1 MPQETVSVPEARLPL
16 PFGGLSASALRV
28 LAMLT
33 MLLDHMWA
41 TVIPGNFWM
50 TCVGRLAFP
59 IFAFQIAE
67 GFFHTS
73 DRRRY
78 MKRLL
83 ITALIAE
90 IPFDLVQGGT
100 ILYPFHQNTIFTLI
114 LGLWAIQIID
124 AARAEPSARGW
135 LRCSGKL
142 LGIWLLALVGM
153 VDYGWKGVATV
164 VMFYLC
170 RNFRG
175 ARLCQLAAMV
185 VLHSLLMEGQV
196 FPLFGGAYSLPVQS
210 LAILALIPIWLYNG
224 KRGFGGKPFQY
235 AAYLFYPLHL
245 LILYLIFSLR

>member
-1 MPQETVSVPEARLPL
+1 MPQETASIPETHLPL
-16 PFGGLSASALRV
+16 PFGGFSASALRV
-28 LAMLT
+28 LAMAA

-67 GFFHTS
+67 GFFHTA

-78 MKRLL
+78 IKRLL

-100 ILYPFHQNTIFTLI
+100 VFYPFHQNTIFTLL
-114 LGLWAIQIID
+114 LGLWAICIID
-124 AARAEPSARGW
+124 AARAGHTPRRW
-135 LRCSGKL
+135 LECSGKL
-142 LGIWLLALVGM
+142 LGIWLLSLIGM

-164 VMFYLC
+164 VAFYLF
-170 RNFRG
+170 RDFRG

-185 VLHSLLMEGQV
+185 ILHSLLMEGQV

-210 LAILALIPIWLYNG
+210 IAILALIPIWLYNG
-224 KRGFGGKPFQY
+224 KRGFGGKALQY
-235 AAYLFYPLHL
+235 AAYGFYPLHL
-245 LILYLIFSLR
+245 IVLYLIFSLR

>member
-1 MPQETVSVPEARLPL
+1 MPQETASVPKTHLPL
-16 PFGGLSASALRV
+16 PFGGISASALRV

-78 MKRLL
+78 VKRLL

-100 ILYPFHQNTIFTLI
+100 VLYPFHQNTIFTLL
-114 LGLWAIQIID
+114 LGLWAVCIID
-124 AARAEPSARGW
+124 AARAVHTPRGW
-135 LRCSGKL
+135 LQCSGKL
-142 LGIWLLALVGM
+142 LGIWLLSLIGM

-164 VMFYLC
+164 VVFYLL
-170 RNFRG
+170 RDFRG

-185 VLHSLLMEGQV
+185 MLHSLLMEGQV

-210 LAILALIPIWLYNG
+210 LAILALAPIWLYNG
-224 KRGFGGKPFQY
+224 KRGFGGKAFQY
-235 AAYLFYPLHL
+235 AAYGFYPLHL
-245 LILYLIFSLR
+245 IVLYLIFSLR

>member
-1 MPQETVSVPEARLPL
+1 MPQETASVPETHRSL
-16 PFGGLSASALRV
+16 PFGRISASALRV

-73 DRRRY
+73 DRRGYVR
-78 MKRLL
+78 RLL

-100 ILYPFHQNTIFTLI
+100 VLYPFHQNTIFTLL
-114 LGLWAIQIID
+114 LGLWAVSIID
-124 AARAEPSARGW
+124 TARADPTPRKW
-135 LRCSGKL
+135 LQCSGKL
-142 LGIWLLALVGM
+142 LGIWLLALIGM

-164 VMFYLC
+164 VVFYLF

-175 ARLCQLAAMV
+175 AHLCQLAAMI

-210 LAILALIPIWLYNG
+210 IAILALIPIWLYNG
-224 KRGFGGKPFQY
+224 KRGFGGKAFQY
-235 AAYLFYPLHL
+235 AAYGFYPLHL
-245 LILYLIFSLR
+245 IVLYLIFSLR

>member
-1 MPQETVSVPEARLPL
+1 MSQETVYTPKTHLSL

-90 IPFDLVQGGT
+90 IPFDLVQGST
-100 ILYPFHQNTIFTLI
+100 VLYPFHQNTIFTLI
-114 LGLWAIQIID
+114 LGLWAVQIID
-124 AARAEPSARGW
+124 AARAERSARSW
-135 LRCSGKL
+135 LQCSGKL

-210 LAILALIPIWLYNG
+210 IAILALIPIWLYNG
-224 KRGFGGKPFQY
+224 NRGFGGKPFQY
-235 AAYLFYPLHL
+235 AAYVFYPLHL
-245 LILYLIFSLR
+245 LVLYLIFSLR

>member
-1 MPQETVSVPEARLPL
+1 MPQETASIPETHLPL
-16 PFGGLSASALRV
+16 PFGGFSASALRV
-28 LAMLT
+28 LAMAV

-67 GFFHTS
+67 GFFHTA

-78 MKRLL
+78 IKRLL

-100 ILYPFHQNTIFTLI
+100 VFYPFHQNTIFTLL
-114 LGLWAIQIID
+114 LGLWAICIID
-124 AARAEPSARGW
+124 AARAGHTPRRW
-135 LRCSGKL
+135 LECSGKL
-142 LGIWLLALVGM
+142 LGIWLLSLIGM

-164 VMFYLC
+164 VAFYLF
-170 RNFRG
+170 RDFRG
-175 ARLCQLAAMV
+175 ARLCPLAAMV
-185 VLHSLLMEGQV
+185 ILHSLLMEGQV

-210 LAILALIPIWLYNG
+210 IAILALIPIWLYNG
-224 KRGFGGKPFQY
+224 KRGFGGKAFQY
-235 AAYLFYPLHL
+235 AAYGFYPLHL
-245 LILYLIFSLR
+245 IVLYLIFSLR

>member
-1 MPQETVSVPEARLPL
+1 MPQETVSTPPFLRPPL
-16 PFGGLSASALRV
+16 FGGISASALRI

-67 GFFHTS
+67 GFFHTT

-78 MKRLL
+78 VKRLL
-83 ITALIAE
+83 VTALIAE

-100 ILYPFHQNTIFTLI
+100 VLYPFHQNTIFTLL
-114 LGLWAIQIID
+114 LGLWAVCIID
-124 AARAEPSARGW
+124 AARADHTPHSW
-135 LRCSGKL
+135 LQCSGRL
-142 LGIWLLALVGM
+142 LGIWLLSLIGM

-164 VMFYLC
+164 VVFYLF

-175 ARLCQLAAMV
+175 ARLCQLAAMII
-185 VLHSLLMEGQV
+185 LHSLLMEGQV
-196 FPLFGGAYSLPVQS
+196 FPLFDGAYSLPLQS

-224 KRGFGGKPFQY
+224 KRGFGGKAFQY
-235 AAYLFYPLHL
+235 AAYGFYPLHL
-245 LILYLIFSLR
+245 IVLYLIFSLR